1 MGSINIERYTA
12 DTYKHAPNSVCI
24 GARVVTAILDKNNN
38 KATDT
43 ALLMRGK
50 SDLKQLIERL
60 NVEGWIFNR
69 RNNKTTKNK
78 KRSQKP
84 ALPGMVR

>member
-38 KATDT
+38 KATDCIID
-43 ALLMRGK
+43 AWKVGFEAAYRAAKRGRL
-50 SDLKQLIERL
+50 DFQQEKQ
-60 NVEGWIFNR
+60 
-69 RNNKTTKNK
+69 
-78 KRSQKP
+78 
-84 ALPGMVR
+84 